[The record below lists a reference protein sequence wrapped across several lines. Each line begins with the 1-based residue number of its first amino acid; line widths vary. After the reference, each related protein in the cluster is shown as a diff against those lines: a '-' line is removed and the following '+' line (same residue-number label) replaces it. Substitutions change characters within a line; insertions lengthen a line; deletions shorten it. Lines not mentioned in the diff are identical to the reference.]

1 MWQNNKFFK
10 SKGDR
15 LVDKYLITTIQNAIT
30 ILRLFTKE
38 QPEWNLSDISRA
50 INLSTS
56 STNRLLTTLAEHGYL
71 QKNKKTKRYS
81 LGFSIL
87 TLSGIIKTTMIIHR
101 EAKPVMENL
110 VQQLG
115 YSVHLGV
122 LEGTD
127 IVYLE
132 KLESPHP
139 VRLNSHIGKK
149 NPAYCTGCGK
159 IILAFQQKDA
169 FKSTLAQIETIGYQ
183 SFGKNTVKNSDELLV
198 HLDKIRRQGYSV
210 CVNEFHQGVSIGA
223 PIYDYSGQVVAAVSV
238 TGWESQIHVQDI
250 PFLTGHVVEASK
262 KISNR
267 LGHYF

>member
-1 MWQNNKFFK
+1 M
-10 SKGDR
+10 
-15 LVDKYLITTIQNAIT
+15 DKYLITTVQNAIS

-38 QPEWNLSDISRA
+38 QPEWNLSDISRT
-50 INLSTS
+50 IDLSTS
-56 STNRLLTTLAEHGYL
+56 STNRLLTTLSEHGYL

-101 EAKPVMENL
+101 EAKPVMEDL

-115 YSVHLGV
+115 YSAHLGI

-159 IILAFQQKDA
+159 IMLAFQKKEA
-169 FKSTLAQIETIGYQ
+169 LKSTLEQIEAISYQ
-183 SFGKNTVKNSDELLV
+183 RLGENTVSSSEELTT
-198 HLDKIRRQGYSV
+198 HLDKIRKMGYSV

-223 PIYDYSGQVVAAVSV
+223 PIYDYSGEVVAAVSI
-238 TGWESQIHVQDI
+238 TGWNSQIHVQDI
-250 PFLTGHVVEASK
+250 PYFTRYVVEASK